1 MSFNYRSIKIV
12 LFSLV
17 MVLVMLI
24 LLTPDAPKEKTNAEY
39 EAEGKVIYLS
49 FDDGPGPYTGEL
61 LDVLK
66 KYDVKA
72 TFFVT
77 ASYPDYADLIGRA
90 YDEGHS
96 IGIHSY
102 SHNYYRIY
110 DSVSAY
116 KEDMKLMDD
125 IIKEQTGKRTKLFR
139 FPGGSSNTV
148 SNFNPGIM
156 TELSKTLTGEGYYY
170 FDWNVLSGDAG
181 ETTDTGA
188 IYYNVISGC
197 AKNDVSVVLMHDIKS
212 YSVAAVESIIK
223 WGLESGYTFLA
234 LSEES
239 FPAHHPIAN

>member
-1 MSFNYRSIKIV
+1 MRFNYRTIKIV
-12 LFSLV
+12 LASIV
-17 MVLVMLI
+17 MVLIMLI
-24 LLTPDAPKEKTNAEY
+24 LLTPDAPKQKSSREY
-39 EAEGKVIYLS
+39 EAEGKVIYLT
-49 FDDGPGPYTGEL
+49 FDDGPGPYTEWL
-61 LDVLK
+61 LDTLAE
-66 KYDVKA
+66 YNVKA

-77 ASYPDYADLIGRA
+77 ASYPDCADLIGRA
-90 YDEGHS
+90 YNEGHS

-116 KEDMKLMDD
+116 KDDMKLMDD
-125 IIKEQTGKRTKLFR
+125 IIKEQTGHRTKLFR

-156 TELSKTLTGEGYYY
+156 TELSKKLSAEGYYY

-181 ETTDTGA
+181 DTTDTGT

-223 WGLESGYTFLA
+223 WGLENGYTFLA
-234 LSEES
+234 LSEDS